1 MRHIITLALLFV
13 AFVAGAGN
21 VNLPFPDE
29 KASDADRAKWM
40 QEMQQHQNDFI
51 AKELSLTDKQKADF
65 IPLYNKMRSEVFEA
79 SKDAREEAREVKAKG
94 DAATDADYERATKAY
109 LDFRTREAEIIHA
122 YYKKFSHML
131 SKKQLFKLDSAERKF
146 DRKLMQFTRSKSNRE
161 RRAERSKGANRKSP
175 ADR

>member
-1 MRHIITLALLFV
+1 MRHIITLALLLV
-13 AFVAGAGN
+13 AFAAGAGN
-21 VNLPFPDE
+21 VNVTFPDD

-65 IPLYNKMRSEVFEA
+65 LPVYNKMRSEVFEA
-79 SKDAREEAREVKAKG
+79 SREAREEARDVKAKG

-109 LDFRTREAEIIHA
+109 LDFRTREAEIIHT

-146 DRKLMQFTRSKSNRE
+146 DRKLMQYTRGKSNHE
-161 RRAERSKGANRKSP
+161 RRASHPRGASRKAAS
-175 ADR
+175 AK